1 MDLLIAPGTVDVS
14 KADTAPTTGTPGWA
28 TDGDPVKQIART
40 VFPAYAYNALL
51 AEIYNVI
58 VGAKLTPDRTDNTQL
73 FKAISQI
80 ATGSSSAYFLK
91 SGDTAAWVTSN
102 GWIIAGN
109 SRVMSGGSG
118 TSGAIQAGD
127 YVWSDGITAYGYGK
141 MAASLSV
148 TDVNGKGGDY
158 RVGALLQFT
167 AFDGTQTNF
176 YFRGDG
182 YLYDAS
188 GNKFL
193 KASDVLPYFSAA
205 SGSGN
210 TSLTNIQGCNWD
222 SAANNSYVQV
232 TGGNVSLAVPTLA
245 YLSKSLTDYAQPKG
259 NYQPAGSYQ
268 PAGDYQPS
276 GNYII
281 GLSGGKILQDFVVA
295 VDSSGV
301 HDITL
306 PQALSSAPTTIA
318 ISHGLT
324 NGNNAS
330 VSVLGGWTNTGFQIQ
345 TNGATSVN
353 FLVSGTP

>member
-1 MDLLIAPGTVDVS
+1 MDLLIAPGTVDAS
-14 KADTAPTTGTPGWA
+14 KADTAPETGTPGWA

-80 ATGSSSAYFLK
+80 ATGSESTYFLK

-102 GWIIAGN
+102 GWMVAGN

-118 TSGAIQAGD
+118 ADGAIQTGD

-141 MAASLSV
+141 MAVSLSV
-148 TDVNGKGGDY
+148 TDVNGKGSDY
-158 RVGALLQFT
+158 RSGGLLQFT
-167 AFDGTQTNF
+167 AYNGTQTNF

-182 YLYDAS
+182 YIYDPS

-193 KASDVLPYFSAA
+193 KAADVLPYFSAA

-259 NYQPAGSYQ
+259 NYQPAG
-268 PAGDYQPS
+268 DYQPS

-281 GLSGGKILQDFVVA
+281 GLSGGKLFQDFVVA

-306 PQALSSAPTTIA
+306 PQALSSAPTSIVV
-318 ISHGLT
+318 SHGLT
-324 NGNNAS
+324 NGSNAS
-330 VSVLGGWTNTGFQIQ
+330 VSVLGGWTPTGFQIQ

-353 FLVSGTP
+353 FIVSGTP

>member
-1 MDLLIAPGTVDVS
+1 MDLLIAPGTVDAS
-14 KADTAPTTGTPGWA
+14 KADTAPSVGTPGWA
-28 TDGDPVKQIART
+28 TDGDPAKLIPRT
-40 VFPAYAYNALL
+40 VLPAYAFNGIQ
-51 AEIYNVI
+51 AEIANVI
-58 VGAKLTPDRTDNTQL
+58 TGAKLTLDRTDNTQL

-80 ATGSSSAYFLK
+80 ATGSEGAFFLK
-91 SGDTAAWVTSN
+91 SGDTASWVTSN

-109 SRVMSGGSG
+109 SRIMSGGSG
-118 TSGAIQAGD
+118 DNGAIQAGD
-127 YVWSDGITAYGYGK
+127 YVYSDGLTAYGYGK

-148 TDVNGKGGDY
+148 TDVNNKGGDY
-158 RVGALLQFT
+158 RVGALVQFT

-182 YLYDAS
+182 YIYDPD

-193 KASDVLPYFSAA
+193 KAADIAPYFSAA

-222 SAANNSYVQV
+222 SDANNSYVQV
-232 TGGNVSLAVPTLA
+232 TGGNVALAVPTLA

-259 NYQPAGSYQ
+259 DYQPAGSYQ
-268 PAGDYQPS
+268 PAGNYQAA
-276 GNYII
+276 GNYIT
-281 GLSGGKILQDFVVA
+281 GLTGGKILQDFVVA

-301 HDITL
+301 HDITFPL
-306 PQALSSAPTTIA
+306 ALSSPPTTIT
-318 ISHGLT
+318 ISHGLS
-324 NGNNAS
+324 NGNNSS